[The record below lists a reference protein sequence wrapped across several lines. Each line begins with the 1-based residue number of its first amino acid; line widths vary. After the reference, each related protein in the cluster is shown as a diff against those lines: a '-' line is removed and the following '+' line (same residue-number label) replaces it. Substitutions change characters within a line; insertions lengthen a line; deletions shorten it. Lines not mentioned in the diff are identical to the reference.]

1 MVFAFG
7 LLHGLGFASVLGEF
21 GLPAGQFI
29 PALIGFNIGVELGQ
43 LVIVGTLWLLLGF
56 WAMHQ
61 PWYER
66 GIRLPASLLISLAGL
81 YWLVERSF
89 FA

>member
-1 MVFAFG
+1 M
-7 LLHGLGFASVLGEF
+7 GFASVLAEI
-21 GLPAGQFI
+21 GLPDDRFLI
-29 PALIGFNIGVELGQ
+29 ALAGFNIGVELGQ